1 MHRAEL
7 QKSTITGKSSFLNA
21 RRIIRRFELLGLAA
35 RLQRVTW
42 SRCLRRRLTLESDAI
57 FRGFE
62 VAPKDIAQNGRGARS
77 KCVAYS
83 EQSCETWYK
92 APSLLGQCSK
102 TPASWH
108 RSSKHFT
115 GNKLLNAPYRFLG
128 QCGCPFRPEPYSE
141 NSRIEYPHRTS

>member
-62 VAPKDIAQNGRGARS
+62 VAPKDIAQNGRGGAVQVCRVFRTVVRNVVEGAQPAR
-77 KCVAYS
+77 AM
-83 EQSCETWYK
+83 
-92 APSLLGQCSK
+92 
-102 TPASWH
+102 
-108 RSSKHFT
+108 F
-115 GNKLLNAPYRFLG
+115 
-128 QCGCPFRPEPYSE
+128 
-141 NSRIEYPHRTS
+141 